1 MPAPK
6 YTTPT
11 TNRISI
17 TRNGRAFAITIE
29 GGIALLATGLAA
41 MAYLIHL
48 FH

>member
-1 MPAPK
+1 MPAP
-6 YTTPT
+6 
-11 TNRISI
+11 RLRR

-29 GGIALLATGLAA
+29 GGIALLVTGLAA